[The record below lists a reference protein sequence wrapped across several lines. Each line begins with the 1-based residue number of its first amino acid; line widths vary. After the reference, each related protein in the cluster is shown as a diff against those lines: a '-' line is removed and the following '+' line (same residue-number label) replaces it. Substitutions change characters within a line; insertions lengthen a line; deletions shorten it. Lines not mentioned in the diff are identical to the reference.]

1 MENKNQIVIEKP
13 DSLLFVIVIF
23 LLGIGIIMVYSAT
36 ISNDPDGLYMKQVYS
51 LIIAVACLIGFS
63 FVNHN
68 IYFKYSLY
76 LLLIS
81 ILLLILTLIP
91 PFGKTINNASRWLN
105 FGFVQ
110 FQSSEVAKLGLIIY
124 LSATISAKGEKIKS
138 FITGFLPLLLVTILV
153 FFLIIIEPD
162 FSMASLLL
170 LTAIAMFYVGGIR
183 FIYILLSFLFSVPIL
198 LSLTL
203 FTNHRLDRI
212 RAFFDP
218 YSFSESVGYQ
228 TIRFIKA
235 LANGGMFGR
244 GFGNGI
250 QKHYIPY
257 AFNDS
262 IFSVIA
268 EETGFIGSLIII
280 LFYVLFAYRGYL
292 IAFNAPTKAS
302 RLLAFGITTIIV
314 FQTLIN
320 LSVVIGWIPITGMT
334 LPFISY
340 GGTSLVITCICAG
353 ILLNISKYRLVKSD
367 SDHENNIIIK

>member
-1 MENKNQIVIEKP
+1 MENKNQIIIDKP

-36 ISNDPDGLYMKQVYS
+36 ISDDPDGLYIKQVYS
-51 LIIAVACLIGFS
+51 LIIAVVCLIVFS
-63 FVNHN
+63 FINHN
-68 IYFKYSLY
+68 IYFKYSIY
-76 LLLIS
+76 LLFIS

-110 FQSSEVAKLGLIIY
+110 FQASEIAKIGLIIY
-124 LSATISAKGEKIKS
+124 LSATISAKGEKIKN
-138 FITGFLPLLLVTILV
+138 FVTGFLPLLLVTILV
-153 FFLIIIEPD
+153 FFLILVEPD

-170 LTAIAMFYVGGIR
+170 LTSIAIFYVGGIR
-183 FIYILLSFLFSVPIL
+183 FIYILISFLFSVPVL

-203 FTNHRLDRI
+203 FTSHRLDRI

-218 YSFSESVGYQ
+218 YSYSDSIGYQ
-228 TIRFIKA
+228 SIRFIKA

-262 IFSVIA
+262 IFSIIA

-292 IAFNAPTKAS
+292 ISFNAPTKAS
-302 RLLAFGITTIIV
+302 RLLAFGVTTIIA

-340 GGTSLVITCICAG
+340 GGTSLVITSICAG
-353 ILLNISKYRLVKSD
+353 ILLNISKYKLVKSD